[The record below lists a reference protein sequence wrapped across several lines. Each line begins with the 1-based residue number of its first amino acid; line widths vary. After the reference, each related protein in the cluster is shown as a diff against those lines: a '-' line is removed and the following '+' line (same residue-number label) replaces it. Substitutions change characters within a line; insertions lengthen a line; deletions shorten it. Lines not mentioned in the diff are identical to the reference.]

1 MRGSQRS
8 ISHGAFTPDLNPF
21 DNDEYLEA
29 RELLNHSAR
38 FSARLKELCCS
49 QSRNESSLM

>member
-29 RELLNHSAR
+29 RELLDRSAR
-38 FSARLKELCCS
+38 LSARLKALCYS
-49 QSRNESSLM
+49 QSHSALSLI